1 MTFLSRFKF
10 PALAGFFLVVVMLG
24 SCEEDLTTIGAQV
37 VGDSPFTTNKQ
48 VFDVFAYNK
57 KIEAVRTNKL
67 PIYQLGIFN
76 DPVYGK
82 TEARI
87 TTQLTLA
94 SGNPIFGGL
103 SQEGE
108 DSAAADS
115 DDTTV
120 PDNEQVKEVYLYI
133 PYLSQAEALR
143 DSDGDGVDDAFDVD
157 SEDPASDSDG
167 DGITDSQERA
177 NGTDPLSSV
186 NDTIQNNFA
195 KRINI
200 DSVYVNGKSL
210 PENLDGTSHTF
221 SLKVESSTYYLRNL
235 DPNTNFQ
242 QSQEYFSNKEFAPTF
257 VGDVLATEDVVIS
270 DMEMLLTPED
280 SETTED
286 IDESLTKIHLAPG
299 IRIPLNNSFFQENIL
314 DKEGSSELLSQANF
328 GEFLRGIHL
337 SVASIDEDI
346 MLLLD
351 LTSAN
356 ITITY
361 EYDSYN
367 STDGEVEK
375 NERDYVLGLLRNTS
389 GVITGNAVNTFVN
402 DAYSPE
408 ILSSMDTPENAS
420 RLYLKGGAGSFSQI
434 RLFHENKDNAEGII
448 NQIRVNNWIV
458 NEANLVFY
466 VDDTSPLAEEPL
478 RLYMY
483 KAGTNEPLI
492 DYATETSSSET
503 LQGLYLNYGGILDDS
518 GTGAKKYTVRIT
530 DYINDLV
537 LRDSTNV
544 DLGLTITPDISR
556 TVENNAM
563 LANDTEDDIPA
574 ASTLTPLGTV
584 LYGSTESTPSDNK
597 LKLEISYTKAE

>member
-67 PIYQLGIFN
+67 PIYQLGVFD
-76 DPVYGK
+76 DPIYGK

-87 TTQLTLA
+87 TTQLTLS
-94 SGNPIFGGL
+94 SGNPTFGGL

-133 PYLSQAEALR
+133 PYLTQAEALR

-167 DGITDSQERA
+167 DGITDNQERA

-200 DSVYVNGKSL
+200 DSIYLNGKSL
-210 PENLDGTSHTF
+210 PKNLDGTSHAF
-221 SLKVESSTYYLRNL
+221 SLKVERSTYYLRNL

-242 QSQEYFSNKEFAPTF
+242 QAQEYFSNKEFAPTF
-257 VGDVLATEDVVIS
+257 VDDVLATEDVVIS
-270 DMEMLLTPED
+270 DIEMLLTPED
-280 SETTED
+280 NEATED
-286 IDESLTKIHLAPG
+286 VDESLTKTHLAPG
-299 IRIPLNNSFFQENIL
+299 IRIPLSNSFFQQNIL

-328 GEFLRGIHL
+328 SEFLRGIHL
-337 SVASIDEDI
+337 SVAPINDDI

-351 LTSAN
+351 LTLAN
-356 ITITY
+356 ITIRY

-367 STDGEVEK
+367 ATDGEVEK
-375 NERDYVLGLLRNTS
+375 KERDFVLGLLRNQS
-389 GVITGNAVNTFVN
+389 GIISGNAVNTFIN
-402 DAYSPE
+402 DAYPPE
-408 ILSSMDTPENAS
+408 ILNSMDASENAS

-434 RLFHENKDNAEGII
+434 RLFHENKDNAAGII
-448 NQIRVNNWIV
+448 NQIKVNNWIV

-466 VDDTSPLAEEPL
+466 VDNTSPLAEEPL

-483 KAGTNEPLI
+483 KTGTNEPLI

-503 LQGLYLNYGGILDDS
+503 LQGLYLNYGGVLDDS

-556 TVENNAM
+556 TVASNAI
-563 LANDTEDDIPA
+563 LANDNEEYIPA
-574 ASTLTPLGTV
+574 ASTITPLGTI
-584 LYGSTESTPSDNK
+584 LYGSTGSTPSDNR
-597 LKLEISYTKAE
+597 LKLEISYTKVD